1 MNRQQRR
8 RILGV
13 LVLVGAMAT
22 YFVAISVSQT
32 RSARQF
38 ALEAPDGPAY
48 WDATFFG
55 LSDEGARAWSRY
67 SDRAKRFDALE
78 HELVASG
85 DKEGLE
91 FRRLSLSEYL
101 ERHPQYQRTPEE
113 DAQLDPHLRAL
124 IDGSRYGGDDE

>member
-1 MNRQQRR
+1 MTRKQKRAV
-8 RILGV
+8 GVAV
-13 LVLVGAMAT
+13 LVVLTLGYGV
-22 YFVAISVSQT
+22 FVSASQLS
-32 RSARQF
+32 SAKKF

-67 SDRAKRFDALE
+67 SDNAKRYDGLE

-85 DKEGLE
+85 DKECLE